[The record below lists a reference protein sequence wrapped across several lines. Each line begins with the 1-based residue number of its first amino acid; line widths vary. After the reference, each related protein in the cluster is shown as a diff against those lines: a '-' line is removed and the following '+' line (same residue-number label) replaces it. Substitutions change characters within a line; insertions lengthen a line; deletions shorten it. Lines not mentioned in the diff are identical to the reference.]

1 MKRSHACSKVVHLGQ
16 TSKEHSNHIEIDLGY
31 SYSDFK
37 GGIVTVRGSFKR
49 PALEGGEHEDRWKRK
64 ICLRQGSLK
73 VMRG

>member
-1 MKRSHACSKVVHLGQ
+1 M
-16 TSKEHSNHIEIDLGY
+16 EHSNHIKIDLGY

-37 GGIVTVRGSFKR
+37 GGIVAVREVLKGQLLKGNMKTVKYSTKV
-49 PALEGGEHEDRWKRK
+49 RWKCK